1 MRIVGIVFAVL
12 FTLSFYGGS
21 NIYIGKRIFQGLT
34 FIFPHMNA
42 APFAGIG
49 LFIALS
55 IFLAIVPMS
64 AGLKGILRWISAYW
78 MGIYVYLLILLL
90 LADLVLF
97 LGGMAHILPV
107 PVPQSL
113 RFYLGLLVIGL
124 TAGLVVYGV
133 GNANR
138 IEKVSYDIQ
147 LNKTGF
153 GDGMNLVL
161 ISDLHLGAVHSEKRL
176 PGIVREINQLKPD
189 LVCIAGDIFDDDYFA
204 IHDPEKAIAL
214 LKNISA
220 TYGVYACLGNHDGGK
235 TFNEMLRFLEQSNVH
250 LLKDECEI
258 IDGRIALFGRVDPSP
273 IGGFGGLK
281 RKEISEMIAAID
293 PKLPIV
299 VMDHTPSKIEQYGKE
314 IDLVLAGHTHK
325 GQIFPFDWITNVLFT
340 ANYGHYQKD
349 ADSPHFIVTSG
360 VSTWGMPMRV
370 GTKSEIV
377 SIRLR

>member
-12 FTLSFYGGS
+12 LTLSLYGGS
-21 NIYIGKRIFQGLT
+21 NFYIGKRLFQGLT
-34 FIFPHMNA
+34 FLFPHMNA
-42 APFAGIG
+42 AMFAGIG
-49 LFIALS
+49 LFIAS
-55 IFLAIVPMS
+55 TIFLAILPLP
-64 AGLKGILRWISAYW
+64 AGLKGFLRWISSYW
-78 MGIYVYLLILLL
+78 MGIYVYLLILFL

-113 RFYLGLLVIGL
+113 RFDLSLLVIGL
-124 TAGLVVYGV
+124 TASLVIYGI

-161 ISDLHLGAVHSEKRL
+161 ISDLHLGAVHSEQRL
-176 PGIVREINQLKPD
+176 PGIVRDINQLKPG
-189 LVCIAGDIFDDDYFA
+189 LVCIAGDIFDDDYYA
-204 IHDPEKAIAL
+204 IHDPEKAMGL
-214 LKNISA
+214 LKSISA
-220 TYGVYACLGNHDGGK
+220 PYGVYACLGNHDGGK
-235 TFNEMLRFLEQSNVH
+235 TFNEMQRFLEQSNVH

-258 IDGRIALFGRVDPSP
+258 IDGRMALFGRVDPSP
-273 IGGFGGLK
+273 IGGFGELK
-281 RKEISEMIAAID
+281 RKEINERLDSID
-293 PKLPIV
+293 TNLPIV
-299 VMDHTPSKIEQYGKE
+299 VMDHTPSKIEQYGKA

-325 GQIFPFDWITNVLFT
+325 GQIFPFDWITNAMFT

-360 VSTWGMPMRV
+360 VSTWGMPMRI

-377 SIRLR
+377 SIRLH